1 MGSNEI
7 FTTQDGSH
15 SVISPVYGVSYHSR
29 YGAIQESRHVFL
41 ESGLYYLL
49 PQKSG
54 VTVLEMGFG
63 TGLNALLTLLA
74 SANRGVSVHYTAY
87 ELNPLA
93 PDEALSLNYP
103 TLLQGPEAD
112 SSFRAL
118 HQSDWEK
125 TVDLLPGFQLE
136 KRNRD
141 FRTLAESDRYD
152 LVYYD
157 AFAPEAQPELWTDET
172 LEKVVKAMKPGGVFV
187 TYCAKGALK
196 RTLRSLG
203 LTVESIKGPP
213 GKREM
218 TRAIKP

>member
-125 TVDLLPGFQLE
+125 RLTSC
-136 KRNRD
+136 RD
-141 FRTLAESDRYD
+141 FNWRNGTGISGHWRNPIAMISCITMLSLRRRS
-152 LVYYD
+152 
-157 AFAPEAQPELWTDET
+157 PNSGR
-172 LEKVVKAMKPGGVFV
+172 MKPW
-187 TYCAKGALK
+187 KK
-196 RTLRSLG
+196 W
-203 LTVESIKGPP
+203 
-213 GKREM
+213 
-218 TRAIKP
+218 